1 MFFKSRLVVATVVMI
16 LLFSILLWRIFS
28 LQIVNGKEYQD
39 NYTFKIVKERTLNS
53 TRGNIYDRN
62 GNLLA
67 YNELA
72 YSITIEDNGTYS
84 STKAKNAAINAEIA
98 QVVTALEENGDS
110 IVNDFKILL
119 DDNGNYSYNIEESG
133 ATWKRF
139 LADVFGEASFESMQ
153 EDESDIISRNKLDF
167 KPTEAT
173 AAQVM
178 QYLAGSNRYAIG
190 TEYDDAMAYKI
201 TVVRFSMAQNAYQK
215 YIATT
220 IATNV
225 SEESVAYISE
235 HAAELQGVEVLED
248 TIRKY
253 NDSEYFS
260 SIIGYTG
267 KISTDE
273 YNKLS
278 ETDDSYTLNDVVGK
292 LGIEQ
297 YMDSDLKGEKG
308 HEKLYVDYLGKAVK
322 VIEHEEP
329 QAGNDVYLSIDKDL
343 QIAVYNL
350 LEQEIAGIVYSNI
363 DNPGSDINIPITDV
377 YFALINNNVIDFSH
391 FSEENA
397 SPTERE
403 VQQIFASRQ
412 NAVIE
417 QIRTE
422 LTGSAPT
429 PFASMT
435 EEYQDYF
442 TYIIKNMLH
451 DNNILLKKNIDTS
464 DEVYLQWQN
473 GAIGPQEYLNHA
485 IAKGWIDITKFSV
498 SEKYSDS
505 TEIYDALCDYILNDI
520 STDSDF
526 TKIIYEYLIQTDA
539 ITGRQLCL
547 ILFDQNI
554 LAFDEDDIAGLS
566 GGTIAPASFIKEKIQ
581 NLEITPA
588 QLALDPCAGSCVI
601 TDTKTGEVL
610 ALVSYPGYDGNRL
623 ANTVDSDYFNSLQQ
637 NNARPLYNYATQQRT
652 APGSTFKM
660 VSATAGLAEHVIS
673 TTEQIQD
680 LGVYKN
686 VSNEPECWIYRSS
699 HGSHGLINVSE
710 ALRDSCNYFFYNVG
724 YQLATRTGSYN
735 EEAGL
740 DTLSK
745 YADLYGLTDKSGV
758 EIGEYAPDVSTKD
771 PVRSA
776 IGQGSNSYTT
786 VGLARY
792 VTTIANSGTCYNLT
806 LLDKTTDS
814 QGNLL
819 KEYHAEVRN
828 QIDLPQEYW
837 DAFHLGMRQVVENK
851 KYFSDLAVN
860 VAGKTGTAEQTASR
874 PNHALFICYA
884 PYENPEIAIATRI
897 PFGYSSD
904 YAAQFTR
911 DIIKYYYGLAEEDDL
926 ITGTADTLDNAVSN
940 EM

>member
-1 MFFKSRLVVATVVMI
+1 M
-16 LLFSILLWRIFS
+16 
-28 LQIVNGKEYQD
+28 
-39 NYTFKIVKERTLNS
+39 
-53 TRGNIYDRN
+53 
-62 GNLLA
+62 
-67 YNELA
+67 
-72 YSITIEDNGTYS
+72 
-84 STKAKNAAINAEIA
+84 
-98 QVVTALEENGDS
+98 
-110 IVNDFKILL
+110 
-119 DDNGNYSYNIEESG
+119 
-133 ATWKRF
+133 
-139 LADVFGEASFESMQ
+139 
-153 EDESDIISRNKLDF
+153 
-167 KPTEAT
+167 
-173 AAQVM
+173 
-178 QYLAGSNRYAIG
+178 
-190 TEYDDAMAYKI
+190 
-201 TVVRFSMAQNAYQK
+201 
-215 YIATT
+215 
-220 IATNV
+220 
-225 SEESVAYISE
+225 
-235 HAAELQGVEVLED
+235 
-248 TIRKY
+248 
-253 NDSEYFS
+253 
-260 SIIGYTG
+260 
-267 KISTDE
+267 
-273 YNKLS
+273 
-278 ETDDSYTLNDVVGK
+278 
-292 LGIEQ
+292 
-297 YMDSDLKGEKG
+297 
-308 HEKLYVDYLGKAVK
+308 
-322 VIEHEEP
+322 
-329 QAGNDVYLSIDKDL
+329 
-343 QIAVYNL
+343 
-350 LEQEIAGIVYSNI
+350 
-363 DNPGSDINIPITDV
+363 
-377 YFALINNNVIDFSH
+377 IDFSH

-819 KEYHAEVRN
+819 KEYHAGVRN

-860 VAGKTGTAEQTASR
+860 AAGKTGTAEQTASR